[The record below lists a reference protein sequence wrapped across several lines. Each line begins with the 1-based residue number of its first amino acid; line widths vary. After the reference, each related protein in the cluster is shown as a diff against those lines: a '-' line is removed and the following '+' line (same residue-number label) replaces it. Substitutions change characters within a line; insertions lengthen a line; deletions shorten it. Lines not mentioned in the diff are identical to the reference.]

1 MKRIFLFLLALL
13 CCGSLCINV
22 WAATGASSMQSN
34 AAVGTDGSCQIS
46 MTIVFRLEKALSDLT
61 FPLPLEAKNILL
73 NGTSAST
80 RRTDSAIL
88 VAIPLSAAGDYTMQ
102 LQYTLPDVVGYE
114 KNDLVLTLPLL
125 SGFSYPISAMEFT
138 VTLPGA
144 ISAMPVFSSGYH
156 QENIEASLIST
167 VSGNTVSGFMQQQ
180 LKDHETLTMK
190 LEVSEE
196 MFPDSARKAA
206 RFGLWDG
213 GALILI
219 FLAILYY
226 CLTLMPSLPKRL
238 RCFTAPDGI
247 AAGEVGTCLTGRGT
261 DLTMMVMTWA
271 QLGYIL
277 IELDD
282 NGRVLLHRRMDMG
295 NERSSFEAG
304 CFKSLFGNRKTVD
317 GTGYHYAQLYR
328 KTAAKSPIL
337 RQLFLPSS
345 GNPRLFR
352 VLCCTAGA
360 LSGVSMAIAC
370 TDNVGVQTVLGILFA
385 AACAGAS
392 WAIQCGTQCIPLRD
406 RMPLLLGICVGL
418 LWLAVGVLTGGIAL
432 AAPVVLFQFLAGFA
446 AAFGGRRSELG
457 MRCLS
462 QLLSLK
468 RYMRTAN
475 TFDLQRLAH
484 ANPNYFYEL
493 APYALAMGV
502 DKPFARRFGKVM
514 LPDCSFLVTDMRHQM
529 TASEWAAR
537 LQEVADALNARQKR
551 LPYEKLIGR

>member
-1 MKRIFLFLLALL
+1 MKRFCIFLALL
-13 CCGSLCINV
+13 LCCSWLCV
-22 WAATGASSMQSN
+22 GARAATGASSVKSS
-34 AAVGTDGSCQIS
+34 AAVSTDGSCQIS
-46 MTIVFRLEKALSDLT
+46 MTIVFRLEKALSELS
-61 FPLPLEAKNILL
+61 FPLPPEAKNILL
-73 NGTSAST
+73 NGTAPHT
-80 RRTDSAIL
+80 RRSDSAIL
-88 VAIPLSAAGDYTMQ
+88 VDIPLSAAGDYTMQ
-102 LQYTLPDVVGYE
+102 LQYTLPDVVDYE
-114 KNDLVLTLPLL
+114 KNDLVLSLPLL

-144 ISAMPVFSSGYH
+144 ISAIPAFSSGYH

-180 LKDHETLTMK
+180 LKDHETLTMT

-219 FLAILYY
+219 LLAIVYY
-226 CLTLMPSLPKRL
+226 CLTLLPRLPKRT

-277 IELDD
+277 MELDD

-295 NERSSFEAG
+295 NERSSFEVG

-352 VLCCTAGA
+352 ILCCAAGA
-360 LSGVSMAIAC
+360 FSGVSMAIAC
-370 TDNVGVQTVLGILFA
+370 TDNVGLQTVLGILFA
-385 AACAGAS
+385 AACAAGS
-392 WAIQCGTQCIPLRD
+392 WVIQSGTQCIPLRD
-406 RMPLLLGICVGL
+406 RMPLLIGIGAAL
-418 LWLAVGVLTGGIAL
+418 LWLVVGVLSGAIAL

-457 MRCLS
+457 LRCLS

-468 RYMRTAN
+468 KYMRTAD
-475 TFDLQRLAH
+475 TFDLQRLVQV
-484 ANPNYFYEL
+484 NPNYFYEL
-493 APYALAMGV
+493 APYALALGV
-502 DKPFARRFGKVM
+502 DKTFARRFGKAM
-514 LPDCSFLVTDMRHQM
+514 LPECSFLVTDMRHQM